1 MSEIFKIS
9 VSELYK
15 KPFRIVIIFL
25 LNLLVVFGVNR
36 FDIKVEIFTVFVPLI
51 LTILFIEEYKTKKW
65 KDILINFLIYLGIF
79 SLNALLLYKQ
89 IEILD
94 REEFLNNSQILF
106 FNLKTVSTDII
117 VSIFAMGFL
126 YSVVKNLKYK
136 IAVVDMFRYFKEKSS
151 RILVPFYGIIFT
163 LYISVLIYYGL
174 NTDVCYDLLNIF
186 FLFFVVTFI
195 CFLMLV
201 FKNFLISDKKD
212 EVTYRLR
219 EKSLGFYIR
228 YIGILIGLIIVAG
241 IIISGYIM
249 ITSMMRKNGLFLMI
263 TGGIIAL
270 LLVVIVEILL
280 LNMLIKIYGKA
291 QTKPMNFKKFF
302 NVLAVNIIGLL
313 FLGIAI
319 FINYTIDMN
328 ILIIN
333 PLVLHILLAVMINFI
348 GLIINFQVLGVLV
361 DKKFMTALKDGFI
374 KTKKF
379 LNPKVLIIL
388 IGEDIFL
395 MINILNGTFTGLIYF
410 INFIVSL
417 YLINFYFVLLKGKSN
432 MIGTLENEAILYVEV
447 IFWSGKRKNPPSLI
461 SGKYCPHF
469 VVKGKSEYLGICFLD
484 GTECF
489 FNKIA
494 LGNVQPLYPD
504 TIDYS
509 SLADNT
515 EFLIYEEEKLVGKG
529 KILGRTIPHKVKQRK
544 K

>member
-1 MSEIFKIS
+1 MLEIFKIS

-25 LNLLVVFGVNR
+25 LNLIMVFGINR

-51 LTILFIEEYKTKKW
+51 LTILFIEEYKTKNW

-117 VSIFAMGFL
+117 VSIFAMGFM

-151 RILVPFYGIIFT
+151 RILVIFYGIIFT

-174 NTDVCYDLLNIF
+174 NTDVCYDFLNIF
-186 FLFFVVTFI
+186 FLFFVVVFM
-195 CFLMLV
+195 CFLILV

-219 EKSLGFYIR
+219 EKSLGFYAK
-228 YIGILIGLIIVAG
+228 YILSIAGLTIGAG
-241 IIISGYIM
+241 IIISTYIM
-249 ITSMMRKNGLFLMI
+249 AVSMMRENIIFLI
-263 TGGIIAL
+263 IAGGIIAL
-270 LLVVIVEILL
+270 LLVVIVEILI
-280 LNMLIKIYGKA
+280 LNMLIKINGKV

-302 NVLAVNIIGLL
+302 NILAVNIIGLL

-333 PLVLHILLAVMINFI
+333 PLVLDILLAVMINFI

-361 DKKFMTALKDGFI
+361 DVPFTLALKDGFNL
-374 KTKKF
+374 TLKF
-379 LNPKVLIIL
+379 LNPKVLLIL

-395 MINILNGTFTGLIYF
+395 IISILNGNFTGLICF

-417 YLINFYFVLLKGKSN
+417 YLIDFYLK
-432 MIGTLENEAILYVEV
+432 
-447 IFWSGKRKNPPSLI
+447 
-461 SGKYCPHF
+461 
-469 VVKGKSEYLGICFLD
+469 
-484 GTECF
+484 
-489 FNKIA
+489 
-494 LGNVQPLYPD
+494 
-504 TIDYS
+504 
-509 SLADNT
+509 
-515 EFLIYEEEKLVGKG
+515 EE
-529 KILGRTIPHKVKQRK
+529 I
-544 K
+544 

>member
-1 MSEIFKIS
+1 MLEIFKNS

-15 KPFRIVIIFL
+15 KLFRIVIIFL

-36 FDIKVEIFTVFVPLI
+36 FDIVAETFTVFIPLI
-51 LTILFIEEYKTKKW
+51 LTILFIEEYKTKNW

-94 REEFLNNSQILF
+94 REEFLSNSQILF

-117 VSIFAMGFL
+117 VSIFVMGFL

-136 IAVVDMFRYFKEKSS
+136 IAVVDMLRYFKEKSS

-174 NTDVCYDLLNIF
+174 NTDVCYDFLNIF
-186 FLFFVVTFI
+186 FLFFVVAFM
-195 CFLMLV
+195 CFMMLV

-219 EKSLGFYIR
+219 EKSSGFYIR

-241 IIISGYIM
+241 IIISTYIM
-249 ITSMMRKNGLFLMI
+249 AVSMMRKNIIFLI
-263 TGGIIAL
+263 IAGGIIAL
-270 LLVVIVEILL
+270 LLVVIVEILI
-280 LNMLIKIYGKA
+280 LNMLIKINGKV
-291 QTKPMNFKKFF
+291 QTKPMNLKKFF

-333 PLVLHILLAVMINFI
+333 PLVLDILLAVMINFI

-361 DKKFMTALKDGFI
+361 DKKFMAALKDGFNL
-374 KTKKF
+374 TLKF
-379 LNPKVLIIL
+379 LNPKVLLIL

-395 MINILNGTFTGLIYF
+395 IISILNGSFTGFVYF

-417 YLINFYFVLLKGKSN
+417 YLIDFYFE
-432 MIGTLENEAILYVEV
+432 ENTIIE
-447 IFWSGKRKNPPSLI
+447 RK
-461 SGKYCPHF
+461 
-469 VVKGKSEYLGICFLD
+469 E
-484 GTECF
+484 
-489 FNKIA
+489 
-494 LGNVQPLYPD
+494 
-504 TIDYS
+504 
-509 SLADNT
+509 
-515 EFLIYEEEKLVGKG
+515 
-529 KILGRTIPHKVKQRK
+529 
-544 K
+544 

>member
-1 MSEIFKIS
+1 MLEIFKIS

-36 FDIKVEIFTVFVPLI
+36 FDIKVETFTVFIPLI

-94 REEFLNNSQILF
+94 REEFLSNSKILF

-151 RILVPFYGIIFT
+151 RILVVFYGIIFT

-174 NTDVCYDLLNIF
+174 NTDVCYDFLNIF
-186 FLFFVVTFI
+186 FFFFVVIFI

-219 EKSLGFYIR
+219 EKPLGFYAKYTLSIAGLT
-228 YIGILIGLIIVAG
+228 IGAG
-241 IIISGYIM
+241 VIISTYIM
-249 ITSMMRKNGLFLMI
+249 AVSMMRKNIIFLI
-263 TGGIIAL
+263 IAGGIIAL

-280 LNMLIKIYGKA
+280 LNMLIKINGKV

-302 NVLAVNIIGLL
+302 NVLGVNIIGLL

-379 LNPKVLIIL
+379 FNPKVLIIL

-395 MINILNGTFTGLIYF
+395 MT
-410 INFIVSL
+410 
-417 YLINFYFVLLKGKSN
+417 
-432 MIGTLENEAILYVEV
+432 
-447 IFWSGKRKNPPSLI
+447 PP
-461 SGKYCPHF
+461 
-469 VVKGKSEYLGICFLD
+469 
-484 GTECF
+484 
-489 FNKIA
+489 
-494 LGNVQPLYPD
+494 
-504 TIDYS
+504 
-509 SLADNT
+509 
-515 EFLIYEEEKLVGKG
+515 
-529 KILGRTIPHKVKQRK
+529 
-544 K
+544 

>member
-1 MSEIFKIS
+1 MLEIFKIS

-36 FDIKVEIFTVFVPLI
+36 FDIKVETFTVFIPLI
-51 LTILFIEEYKTKKW
+51 LTILFIEEYKTKNW

-94 REEFLNNSQILF
+94 REEFLSNSKILF

-117 VSIFAMGFL
+117 VSIFVMGFM

-174 NTDVCYDLLNIF
+174 NTDVCYDFLNIF

-195 CFLMLV
+195 CFLMLA

-212 EVTYRLR
+212 EITYRLR

-280 LNMLIKIYGKA
+280 LNMLIKINGKV

-302 NVLAVNIIGLL
+302 NILAVNIIGLL

-328 ILIIN
+328 IIIIN
-333 PLVLHILLAVMINFI
+333 PLVLDILLAVMINFI

-361 DKKFMTALKDGFI
+361 DIPFTLALKDGFNL
-374 KTKKF
+374 TLKF
-379 LNPKVLIIL
+379 LNPKVLLIL

-395 MINILNGTFTGLIYF
+395 MISILNGSFTGFVYF
-410 INFIVSL
+410 VNFIVSL
-417 YLINFYFVLLKGKSN
+417 YLIDFYLKEEG
-432 MIGTLENEAILYVEV
+432 GLNETCRSI
-447 IFWSGKRKNPPSLI
+447 
-461 SGKYCPHF
+461 KY
-469 VVKGKSEYLGICFLD
+469 
-484 GTECF
+484 
-489 FNKIA
+489 
-494 LGNVQPLYPD
+494 
-504 TIDYS
+504 
-509 SLADNT
+509 
-515 EFLIYEEEKLVGKG
+515 
-529 KILGRTIPHKVKQRK
+529 
-544 K
+544 

>member
-1 MSEIFKIS
+1 MLEIFKIS

-25 LNLLVVFGVNR
+25 LNLFVVFGVNR
-36 FDIKVEIFTVFVPLI
+36 FDIKVEIFTVFIPLI

-174 NTDVCYDLLNIF
+174 NTDVCYDFLNIF
-186 FLFFVVTFI
+186 FLFFVVVFM
-195 CFLMLV
+195 CFLILV

-219 EKSLGFYIR
+219 EKPLGFYAKYTLSIAGLT
-228 YIGILIGLIIVAG
+228 IGAG
-241 IIISGYIM
+241 VIISTYIM
-249 ITSMMRKNGLFLMI
+249 AVSMMRKNITFLMI

-280 LNMLIKIYGKA
+280 LNMLIKINGKV

-333 PLVLHILLAVMINFI
+333 PLVLDILLAVMINFI
-348 GLIINFQVLGVLV
+348 GLIINFQVLGVLA
-361 DKKFMTALKDGFI
+361 DKKFMTALKDGFNL
-374 KTKKF
+374 TLKF
-379 LNPKVLIIL
+379 LNPKVLLIL

-395 MINILNGTFTGLIYF
+395 IISILNGSFTGFVYF

-417 YLINFYFVLLKGKSN
+417 YLIDFYLK
-432 MIGTLENEAILYVEV
+432 
-447 IFWSGKRKNPPSLI
+447 
-461 SGKYCPHF
+461 
-469 VVKGKSEYLGICFLD
+469 
-484 GTECF
+484 
-489 FNKIA
+489 
-494 LGNVQPLYPD
+494 
-504 TIDYS
+504 
-509 SLADNT
+509 
-515 EFLIYEEEKLVGKG
+515 EEE
-529 KILGRTIPHKVKQRK
+529 
-544 K
+544 

>member
-1 MSEIFKIS
+1 MLEIFKIS
-9 VSELYK
+9 VSDLYK

-36 FDIKVEIFTVFVPLI
+36 FDIKVETFTVFIPLI

-94 REEFLNNSQILF
+94 NNEFLNNNQILF

-117 VSIFAMGFL
+117 VSIFAMGFM
-126 YSVVKNLKYK
+126 YSVVKNLKYR
-136 IAVVDMFRYFKEKSS
+136 IAVIDMFRYFKEKSS

-174 NTDVCYDLLNIF
+174 NTDVCYDFLNIF

-219 EKSLGFYIR
+219 EKSLGFYAK
-228 YIGILIGLIIVAG
+228 YILSIAGLTIGAG
-241 IIISGYIM
+241 IIISTYIM
-249 ITSMMRKNGLFLMI
+249 AVSMMRKNITFLI
-263 TGGIIAL
+263 IAGGIIAL
-270 LLVVIVEILL
+270 LLVVIVEILI
-280 LNMLIKIYGKA
+280 LNILIKINGKV

-361 DKKFMTALKDGFI
+361 DKKLITALKDGFI

-379 LNPKVLIIL
+379 LNPKVLLIL
-388 IGEDIFL
+388 IGENIFL
-395 MINILNGTFTGLIYF
+395 IISILNGSFTGFVYF

-417 YLINFYFVLLKGKSN
+417 YLIDFYLK
-432 MIGTLENEAILYVEV
+432 
-447 IFWSGKRKNPPSLI
+447 
-461 SGKYCPHF
+461 
-469 VVKGKSEYLGICFLD
+469 
-484 GTECF
+484 
-489 FNKIA
+489 
-494 LGNVQPLYPD
+494 
-504 TIDYS
+504 
-509 SLADNT
+509 
-515 EFLIYEEEKLVGKG
+515 EEE
-529 KILGRTIPHKVKQRK
+529 
-544 K
+544 

>member
-1 MSEIFKIS
+1 MLEIFKIS

-15 KPFRIVIIFL
+15 NPFRIAIIFL

-65 KDILINFLIYLGIF
+65 KDILINFLIYLGVF
-79 SLNALLLYKQ
+79 SLNACILYKQ

-94 REEFLNNSQILF
+94 REEFLSNSQILF

-117 VSIFAMGFL
+117 VSIFAMGFM

-174 NTDVCYDLLNIF
+174 NTDVCYDFLNIF
-186 FLFFVVTFI
+186 FLFFVVVFM
-195 CFLMLV
+195 CFLILV

-270 LLVVIVEILL
+270 LVVVIVEILL
-280 LNMLIKIYGKA
+280 LNMLIKINGKV

-302 NVLAVNIIGLL
+302 NTLAVNIIGLL

-361 DKKFMTALKDGFI
+361 DIPFTLALKDGFNL
-374 KTKKF
+374 TLKF
-379 LNPKVLIIL
+379 LNPKVLLIL

-395 MINILNGTFTGLIYF
+395 IISILNGSFTGFVYF

-417 YLINFYFVLLKGKSN
+417 YLIDFYFE
-432 MIGTLENEAILYVEV
+432 ENTFIE
-447 IFWSGKRKNPPSLI
+447 RK
-461 SGKYCPHF
+461 
-469 VVKGKSEYLGICFLD
+469 E
-484 GTECF
+484 
-489 FNKIA
+489 
-494 LGNVQPLYPD
+494 
-504 TIDYS
+504 
-509 SLADNT
+509 
-515 EFLIYEEEKLVGKG
+515 
-529 KILGRTIPHKVKQRK
+529 
-544 K
+544 

>member
-1 MSEIFKIS
+1 MLGIFKIS

-36 FDIKVEIFTVFVPLI
+36 FDIKVETFTVFVPLI

-79 SLNALLLYKQ
+79 SLNACILYKR
-89 IEILD
+89 IEILNQD
-94 REEFLNNSQILF
+94 EFITNNKMLF
-106 FNLKTVSTDII
+106 FNLSTTFTDII
-117 VSIFAMGFL
+117 VSFFAVGFM
-126 YSVVKNLKYK
+126 YSAIKDLKYK
-136 IAVVDMFRYFKEKSS
+136 IAIVDMFRYFKEKSS
-151 RILVPFYGIIFT
+151 RVLVIFYGVIFSLFIFVIIF
-163 LYISVLIYYGL
+163 YGL
-174 NTDVCYDLLNIF
+174 NSYICYDILNLFFIF
-186 FLFFVVTFI
+186 FVTIFI

-249 ITSMMRKNGLFLMI
+249 ITSMMRKNITFLMI

-270 LLVVIVEILL
+270 LLVVIVEILI
-280 LNMLIKIYGKA
+280 LNMLIKINGKV

-302 NVLAVNIIGLL
+302 NTLAVNIIGLL

-361 DKKFMTALKDGFI
+361 DKKFMTALKDGFR

-388 IGEDIFL
+388 IEEDIFL
-395 MINILNGTFTGLIYF
+395 MISILNGSFTGFVYF

-417 YLINFYFVLLKGKSN
+417 YLIDFYLKEEG
-432 MIGTLENEAILYVEV
+432 GLNETCRSI
-447 IFWSGKRKNPPSLI
+447 
-461 SGKYCPHF
+461 KY
-469 VVKGKSEYLGICFLD
+469 
-484 GTECF
+484 
-489 FNKIA
+489 
-494 LGNVQPLYPD
+494 
-504 TIDYS
+504 
-509 SLADNT
+509 
-515 EFLIYEEEKLVGKG
+515 
-529 KILGRTIPHKVKQRK
+529 
-544 K
+544 

>member
-379 LNPKVLIIL
+379 LNPKVLLIL
-388 IGEDIFL
+388 IGENIFL
-395 MINILNGTFTGLIYF
+395 IISILNGGFTGFVYF

-417 YLINFYFVLLKGKSN
+417 YLIDFYF
-432 MIGTLENEAILYVEV
+432 
-447 IFWSGKRKNPPSLI
+447 
-461 SGKYCPHF
+461 
-469 VVKGKSEYLGICFLD
+469 
-484 GTECF
+484 
-489 FNKIA
+489 
-494 LGNVQPLYPD
+494 
-504 TIDYS
+504 
-509 SLADNT
+509 
-515 EFLIYEEEKLVGKG
+515 EEDE
-529 KILGRTIPHKVKQRK
+529 
-544 K
+544 

>member
-1 MSEIFKIS
+1 MLDIFKIS

-25 LNLLVVFGVNR
+25 LNLLIIFGINR
-36 FDIKVEIFTVFVPLI
+36 FDIVAETFTVFLPLI

-94 REEFLNNSQILF
+94 REEFLSNNQILF

-174 NTDVCYDLLNIF
+174 NTDVCYDFLNIF
-186 FLFFVVTFI
+186 FLFFVVVFM
-195 CFLMLV
+195 CFLILV
-201 FKNFLISDKKD
+201 FKNFLISDRKD

-228 YIGILIGLIIVAG
+228 YILSIAGLTIGAG

-280 LNMLIKIYGKA
+280 LNMLIKINGKVQA
-291 QTKPMNFKKFF
+291 KPMNLKKFF
-302 NVLAVNIIGLL
+302 NVLVVNIIGLL

-361 DKKFMTALKDGFI
+361 DIPFTLALKDGFNL
-374 KTKKF
+374 TLKF
-379 LNPKVLIIL
+379 LNPKVLLIL
-388 IGEDIFL
+388 IGENIFL
-395 MINILNGTFTGLIYF
+395 IISILNGSFTGFVYF

-417 YLINFYFVLLKGKSN
+417 YLIDFYFE
-432 MIGTLENEAILYVEV
+432 ENTIIE
-447 IFWSGKRKNPPSLI
+447 RKEQYDWNS
-461 SGKYCPHF
+461 
-469 VVKGKSEYLGICFLD
+469 
-484 GTECF
+484 
-489 FNKIA
+489 
-494 LGNVQPLYPD
+494 
-504 TIDYS
+504 
-509 SLADNT
+509 
-515 EFLIYEEEKLVGKG
+515 
-529 KILGRTIPHKVKQRK
+529 
-544 K
+544 

>member
-94 REEFLNNSQILF
+94 REEFLSNSQILF

-136 IAVVDMFRYFKEKSS
+136 IAVVDMLRYFKEKSS

-174 NTDVCYDLLNIF
+174 NTDVCYDFLNIF
-186 FLFFVVTFI
+186 FLFFVVVFI

-219 EKSLGFYIR
+219 EKSLGFYAKYTLSIAGLT
-228 YIGILIGLIIVAG
+228 IGAG
-241 IIISGYIM
+241 VIISTYIM
-249 ITSMMRKNGLFLMI
+249 AVSMMRKNIIFLI
-263 TGGIIAL
+263 IAGGIIAL
-270 LLVVIVEILL
+270 LLVVIVEILI
-280 LNMLIKIYGKA
+280 LNMLIKINGKV

-302 NVLAVNIIGLL
+302 NILAVNIIGLL

-333 PLVLHILLAVMINFI
+333 PLVLDILLAVMINFI

-361 DKKFMTALKDGFI
+361 DIPFTLALKDGFNL
-374 KTKKF
+374 TLKF
-379 LNPKVLIIL
+379 LNPKVLLIL

-395 MINILNGTFTGLIYF
+395 IISILNGSFTGFVYF

-417 YLINFYFVLLKGKSN
+417 YLIDFYFE
-432 MIGTLENEAILYVEV
+432 ENTFIE
-447 IFWSGKRKNPPSLI
+447 RK
-461 SGKYCPHF
+461 
-469 VVKGKSEYLGICFLD
+469 E
-484 GTECF
+484 
-489 FNKIA
+489 
-494 LGNVQPLYPD
+494 
-504 TIDYS
+504 
-509 SLADNT
+509 
-515 EFLIYEEEKLVGKG
+515 
-529 KILGRTIPHKVKQRK
+529 
-544 K
+544 

>member
-1 MSEIFKIS
+1 MLEIFKIS

-15 KPFRIVIIFL
+15 KSFRIVIIFL

-36 FDIKVEIFTVFVPLI
+36 FEIVAETFTIFVPLI

-94 REEFLNNSQILF
+94 REEFLSNSKILF

-174 NTDVCYDLLNIF
+174 NTDICYDFLNIF

-219 EKSLGFYIR
+219 EKSLGFYAK
-228 YIGILIGLIIVAG
+228 YILSIAGLTIGAG
-241 IIISGYIM
+241 IIISTYIM
-249 ITSMMRKNGLFLMI
+249 AVSMMRKNGLFLMI

-280 LNMLIKIYGKA
+280 LNMLIKIYGKV
-291 QTKPMNFKKFF
+291 QTNPMNFKKFF

-333 PLVLHILLAVMINFI
+333 PFVLPILLAVMINFI

-361 DKKFMTALKDGFI
+361 DKKLTTALKDGFNL
-374 KTKKF
+374 TLKF

-395 MINILNGTFTGLIYF
+395 IISILNGSFTGFVYF

-417 YLINFYFVLLKGKSN
+417 YLIDFYFK
-432 MIGTLENEAILYVEV
+432 
-447 IFWSGKRKNPPSLI
+447 
-461 SGKYCPHF
+461 
-469 VVKGKSEYLGICFLD
+469 
-484 GTECF
+484 
-489 FNKIA
+489 
-494 LGNVQPLYPD
+494 
-504 TIDYS
+504 
-509 SLADNT
+509 
-515 EFLIYEEEKLVGKG
+515 EEE
-529 KILGRTIPHKVKQRK
+529 
-544 K
+544 